1 MPTLREQ
8 VARAIATYVGQHSY
22 EAMALHRNELRSK
35 IKDGYDVNE
44 PTRADCEELAD
55 DIIALLIPP
64 GHVVV
69 PMEPTREMLNAAP
82 AREDPGEESMYATIY
97 RAMLAARPACEGK
110 P

>member
-1 MPTLREQ
+1 VVENGAWDTGNTIL
-8 VARAIATYVGQHSY
+8 TYLAG
-22 EAMALHRNELRSK
+22 
-35 IKDGYDVNE
+35 IKHGRFDSH
-44 PTRADCEELAD
+44 ELAD

-69 PMEPTREMLNAAP
+69 PVEPTREMLNAAP

-97 RAMLAARPACEGK
+97 RAMLAARPAGEGK

>member
-1 MPTLREQ
+1 M
-8 VARAIATYVGQHSY
+8 ARVIDRDAFTEGPWMWWERQQA
-22 EAMALHRNELRSK
+22 ALTK
-35 IKDGYDVNE
+35 
-44 PTRADCEELAD
+44 ADA
-55 DIIALLIPP
+55 IIALLIPP

-97 RAMLAARPACEGK
+97 RAMLAARRPAGEDK

>member
-1 MPTLREQ
+1 MTNEELDE
-8 VARAIATYVGQHSY
+8 ARAD
-22 EAMALHRNELRSK
+22 EM
-35 IKDGYDVNE
+35 
-44 PTRADCEELAD
+44 RAKAAH
-55 DIIALLIPP
+55 IIALLIPP

-69 PMEPTREMLNAAP
+69 PVEPTREMLNAAP